1 MKKRQTRMGQASSLG
16 RSEGFS
22 TREDEREAVPFQ
34 LRRLGIVMHT
44 DPARPEEARG
54 VLNPGVARDRERT
67 LWMFPRTVDQHDRS
81 RIIRARVRLNS
92 QGDPVCVTREGVALE
107 PSEPYELRPTEQA
120 GGCEDPRVT
129 SIEAL
134 NLYVMTYC
142 AWGMV
147 GARLALACS
156 TDLQSWE
163 RLGLVDFAP
172 HVDPL
177 YRVNFDDYYNKD
189 GVLFPAPVNGPDGM
203 KAIALLHRPVY
214 GDHIPNGIT
223 DPRPAIW
230 ISYSPL
236 EAARRNRAAL
246 RDMRRHHVLI
256 EPESA
261 WEDLYIGAGTPPV
274 LTPYGWLVIYH
285 GVQEHP
291 VPPGDPRKPLRYS
304 AGALILD
311 TFDPRIVRYRSPR
324 PILEPETDEELGGNV
339 AGGAVFPTGIDDL
352 GDGRMNVYYGMSDT
366 RIGVARLQIPAHF
379 PAAPTG

>member
-1 MKKRQTRMGQASSLG
+1 MDQACSLG
-16 RSEGFS
+16 RSESFS
-22 TREDEREAVPFQ
+22 AQGDEQEAVPFQ
-34 LRRLGIVMHT
+34 LHRLGIVMYA
-44 DPARPEEARG
+44 DAARPEEANG
-54 VLNPGVARDRERT
+54 VLNPGVARDRDRA
-67 LWMFPRTVDQHDRS
+67 LWLFPRVVDRHDRS
-81 RIIRARVRLNS
+81 RIIRARVLLNG
-92 QGDPVCVTREGVALE
+92 QGDPASVVREGVALD
-107 PSEPYELRPTEQA
+107 PTEPYELRPKEHA
-120 GGCEDPRVT
+120 GGCEDPRIT
-129 SIEAL
+129 FIDAL

-142 AWGMV
+142 AWGLA

-156 TDLQSWE
+156 TDLRSWE
-163 RLGLVDFAP
+163 RLGLVDFEP
-172 HVDPL
+172 RTDPL

-189 GVLFPAPVNGPDGM
+189 GVLFPAPVNGPDGT

-246 RDMRRHHVLI
+246 CDMRRHHVLI
-256 EPESA
+256 EPEST
-261 WEDLYIGAGTPPV
+261 WDDLYIGAGTPPV
-274 LTPYGWLVIYH
+274 LTPFGWLVIYH

-291 VPPGDPRKPLRYS
+291 VSPGDPRKPLRYS

-324 PILEPETDEELGGNV
+324 PILEPETAEELGGDV

-352 GDGRMNVYYGMSDT
+352 GNGRMNVYYGVSDT
-366 RIGVARLQIPAHF
+366 RIGVAELQIPGRL
-379 PAAPTG
+379 PAASAG